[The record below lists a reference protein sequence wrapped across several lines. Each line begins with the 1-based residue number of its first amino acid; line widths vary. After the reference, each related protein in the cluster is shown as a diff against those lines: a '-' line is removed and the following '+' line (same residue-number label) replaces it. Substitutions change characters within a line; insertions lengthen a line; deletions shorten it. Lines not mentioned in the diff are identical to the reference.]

1 MDMFLV
7 LNQEVLN
14 VIKDKNVEND
24 IALWLTAPVTIGAS
38 ICP

>member
-7 LNQEVLN
+7 LNQELLN
-14 VIKDKNVEND
+14 VIKDKNVKTY
-24 IALWLTAPVTIGAS
+24 IALWLTAPVTIGAL